1 MNHEKEIFF
10 HFSNYGGKNP
20 EKLEVGTEVE
30 YYIFTREKGSKI
42 SAECV
47 SILPKGTI
55 SPLPSKDEFL
65 NGKVVRSLRSVN
77 PDQDEYCGLIQR
89 SEEGVGK
96 QEKCPGFFDVF
107 LTTVSF

>member
-30 YYIFTREKGSKI
+30 YFIFTREKGSKI

-77 PDQDEYCGLIQR
+77 PDQDEYCGLIHVR
-89 SEEGVGK
+89 SEEGIGK
-96 QEKCPGFFDVF
+96 RLPETSYFFNVF
-107 LTTVSF
+107 